1 MKTAFTVPSCTACV
15 EWLVVRITVRL
26 LAAVAGV
33 ALASGVGRAQGTTH
47 SFNADKPGVA
57 PSGFTLGAWRQPRAA
72 PFTVRRAGANGYLFH
87 GAEPGAPGYA
97 LAIAASPTARDLEAV
112 VRLRLAGGG
121 RAAGLVWR
129 YQDDQ
134 NFYAAVLDLG
144 RGQVALWRVSAG
156 NRVVLEVEDDLEL
169 DVEAWHTLKIR
180 HDDNEV
186 RVYLGGIRVFEDDE
200 RRAGRDAVSG
210 RTGLIAQG
218 DADVWIDDLRIV
230 PESRGK

>member
-1 MKTAFTVPSCTACV
+1 MRV
-15 EWLVVRITVRL
+15 
-26 LAAVAGV
+26 AVIGV
-33 ALASGVGRAQGTTH
+33 ALASGASRAQDTAH
-47 SFNADKPGVA
+47 SFNADKSGVA
-57 PSGFTLGAWRQPRAA
+57 PAGFTLGAWRQPRTA

-87 GAEPGAPGYA
+87 EADPRAAGYA
-97 LAIAASPTARDLEAV
+97 LAIALSPSARDLDAA

-129 YQDDQ
+129 YRDDQ

-169 DVEAWHTLKIR
+169 DVDAWHTLKIR
-180 HDDNEV
+180 HDDDEV
-186 RVYLGGIRVFEDDE
+186 RVYLGGIRVFADNE
-200 RRAGRDAVSG
+200 RRGGRDAVPG
-210 RTGLIAQG
+210 RTGVIAQG

-230 PESRGK
+230 PASRGK